1 MGLPDPCQ
9 TWGPLLPPALPGCS
23 QMPSFP
29 AQGLAE
35 ADRWELAHL
44 HPAPVSPSGLGGKGG
59 GTRCQAVC
67 RRVNA
72 WVANTFQRHS
82 GPGLLWSGK
91 EIRSGLRVL
100 PRAPSPPTCPPAK
113 PAPSNSDSWKVKIK
127 AECVS
132 LPGVGQPPRPSRE
145 QGQEKPHR
153 CLMVSW
159 WWQPLG
165 PSPREKASPG
175 KEMDKREWPRRPLC
189 FPLSAGGALSSGTH
203 FHPRC

>member
-9 TWGPLLPPALPGCS
+9 TWGPVLPPALPGCS

-132 LPGVGQPPRPSRE
+132 LPGWANHPAPRESRVRRSHTDVSWSHGGGSRWAPAPGRKPALGRRWTRGSGPAGHCVSPSRPE
-145 QGQEKPHR
+145 VR
-153 CLMVSW
+153 
-159 WWQPLG
+159 
-165 PSPREKASPG
+165 
-175 KEMDKREWPRRPLC
+175 
-189 FPLSAGGALSSGTH
+189 
-203 FHPRC
+203 